1 VVILC
6 QKGKSNN
13 CEHLLN
19 KSGKITSMKMEGIIQ
34 YASYFDE
41 QLNEATKSI
50 TFALQLDVPLQGFIF
65 GA

>member
-1 VVILC
+1 
-6 QKGKSNN
+6 
-13 CEHLLN
+13 LLN